1 LEPKHRAIIP
11 FKFLDCSLYLYPTV
25 AAAQA
30 GEHTGGSGCVV
41 AVPLHND
48 PDTDVATVYA
58 VTNSHVVR
66 SEQGG
71 STVVR
76 VNRKDGGFDAL
87 PLDPDSWI
95 HHGDGAD
102 IAVAPMTLDEGT
114 HRYTSIGPWTF
125 VTPEQPM
132 WFGVG
137 ADTVMVG
144 RFVTHEGRQRNIPA
158 ARFGNV
164 SVLPYEPVRVGLGGL
179 AQERFLVEEHS
190 FSGYSGS
197 PVFVY
202 HQLLPEDVPTVDP
215 DARAL
220 EQPPYLM
227 GMAVKLLGI
236 NWGHLRDYEDVR
248 QADGTRTSEGLRVYR
263 NTGMAAVVP
272 AWKLHELLY
281 DDDEVVAV
289 RDKME
294 RAWLDTHEDEAG
306 RERG

>member
-1 LEPKHRAIIP
+1 MRSSRSSSWTARFTCTRP
-11 FKFLDCSLYLYPTV
+11 V

-30 GEHTGGSGCVV
+30 GEHIGGSGCVV

-227 GMAVKLLGI
+227 GMACRG
-236 NWGHLRDYEDVR
+236 
-248 QADGTRTSEGLRVYR
+248 RT
-263 NTGMAAVVP
+263 
-272 AWKLHELLY
+272 WKLCGAVLRRGSAATRRQRWRLWLL
-281 DDDEVVAV
+281 ASKSTSLARGLV
-289 RDKME
+289 RRSFTVTREFAKPSMDSTVRGIEASLSSVTCLM
-294 RAWLDTHEDEAG
+294 RAT
-306 RERG
+306 R